1 MGTISDITAGSP
13 YRWTNQAGVSWG
25 LTFDPATDV
34 LMTDES
40 NPYQAEAD
48 GFYLILTRDD
58 LGNLVGQLQGYSFN
72 CELFT
77 KP

>member
-1 MGTISDITAGSP
+1 
-13 YRWTNQAGVSWG
+13 
-25 LTFDPATDV
+25 
-34 LMTDES
+34 MTDES